1 MLELIQVST
10 GMASPYKS
18 LQVCVKHFFGYLVY
32 EIFLLPESWRG
43 SLYMYLLSFPRFW
56 TLSIERFSFWFS
68 SILNGVTLKTSNRH
82 VRVSIMEVK
91 RVSPFPTYPG
101 PLNQN
106 EVKCP
111 AFDLKMFFHSHANK
125 THFHKKG
132 FSKSFILHSN
142 ILYST
147 AYVSDFGPGV
157 EIHTATVDWGNR
169 FCYIVRRPL
178 VF

>member
-32 EIFLLPESWRG
+32 EIFLLPDLATVFVYVPPFISQILDFIYWTVFILILIYFEWRDTENQQ
-43 SLYMYLLSFPRFW
+43 STLL
-56 TLSIERFSFWFS
+56 
-68 SILNGVTLKTSNRH
+68 
-82 VRVSIMEVK
+82 RVSIMEVK

-147 AYVSDFGPGV
+147 AYVSDFGPGL